1 MTSYAVEIAVVA
13 LVLWEILMGLRRG
26 LSGELFRLAGTAIIL
41 GAGLALYERFGAVI
55 AGHSRLA
62 HDPETARALAFLLI
76 VVGLGIGLFVIQIFM
91 RLLVKVKF
99 NDAFDRPAGAAA
111 GLFRGLLIG
120 VLVVIAAGLWPHAA
134 ARAFLAEKSPF
145 GRVVFKFMPAAK
157 ARMRALESRIEPARE
172 RAASELAAPKKG
184 DPDGK

>member
-1 MTSYAVEIAVVA
+1 MTAYAVEIAVVA

-41 GAGLALYERFGAVI
+41 GAGLVLYERFGAVI
-55 AGHSRLA
+55 ASHSRLA
-62 HDPETARALAFLLI
+62 QDQETARALAFLLI
-76 VVGLGIGLFVIQIFM
+76 VVGLGIGLFVIQIFL

-111 GLFRGLLIG
+111 GLVRGLLIG

-134 ARAFLAEKSPF
+134 SRALFTEKSPF
-145 GRVVFKFMPAAK
+145 GRAVFKFMPAAQVK
-157 ARMRALESRIEPARE
+157 HIRE
-172 RAASELAAPKKG
+172 RTQ
-184 DPDGK
+184 DGPR